1 MFQHLKLNET
11 FTGLFST
18 SDIKYTTELFDS
30 FSTMEERTK
39 VVKGKV
45 KKVMVPVLMDLMT
58 SPLMEAMKKSYQW
71 EPLPPWQDKGQ
82 CHGKT
87 PLVHARGVPPILHRN
102 YSKADREKAREA
114 NGPIDIDK
122 DVDDSG
128 KRFDRGNHEITVG
141 VSKVCLPHVT
151 LVYEHGIVCV
161 INLGSCQVMKQVEA
175 TLRNDMK
182 EDAAAASKVQKES
195 VEYECI
201 LVGGSKR
208 PNREAV
214 YLVEWENPGPN
225 EDKREWIRGED
236 VPGFDSLS
244 DGIVGQHITVWWAS
258 ILNGEVSGD
267 PAPYNALITE
277 QAPPIMDMHGPS
289 YKFEIHYEADNDIEV
304 LDLRSLEFVSLD
316 VSDTRKSVIH
326 DAWMSTH
333 VYKENP
339 DLIEKLHSLYA
350 QTAGEDV
357 ENDVRVKESKV
368 DAKRLAAGKKK
379 RTRVQKKQVY
389 ADLQD
394 RLGDRNEGDTTDEA
408 TSEEQVFG
416 DSDEQDDGRG
426 DSDDERPLAAQEKR
440 PVNTSERCMH
450 VVTFRVLLH
459 CTL

>member
-1 MFQHLKLNET
+1 M
-11 FTGLFST
+11 
-18 SDIKYTTELFDS
+18 
-30 FSTMEERTK
+30 
-39 VVKGKV
+39 
-45 KKVMVPVLMDLMT
+45 
-58 SPLMEAMKKSYQW
+58 
-71 EPLPPWQDKGQ
+71 
-82 CHGKT
+82 
-87 PLVHARGVPPILHRN
+87 
-102 YSKADREKAREA
+102 
-114 NGPIDIDK
+114 
-122 DVDDSG
+122 
-128 KRFDRGNHEITVG
+128 
-141 VSKVCLPHVT
+141 
-151 LVYEHGIVCV
+151 
-161 INLGSCQVMKQVEA
+161 
-175 TLRNDMK
+175 
-182 EDAAAASKVQKES
+182 
-195 VEYECI
+195 
-201 LVGGSKR
+201 
-208 PNREAV
+208 
-214 YLVEWENPGPN
+214 
-225 EDKREWIRGED
+225 
-236 VPGFDSLS
+236 
-244 DGIVGQHITVWWAS
+244 
-258 ILNGEVSGD
+258 NGEVSGD

-277 QAPPIMDMHGPS
+277 HAPPIMDMHGPS

-416 DSDEQDDGRG
+416 DSDEQDGDRS